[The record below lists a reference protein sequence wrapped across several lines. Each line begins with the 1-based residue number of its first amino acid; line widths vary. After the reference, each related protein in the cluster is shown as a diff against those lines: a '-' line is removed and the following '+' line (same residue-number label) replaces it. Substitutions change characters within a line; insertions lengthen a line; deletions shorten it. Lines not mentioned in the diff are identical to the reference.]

1 MVLLFIN
8 AVYLSKKCSVIHEI
22 KVIDIAIL
30 TWAFGRNSRPY
41 DLQPYKFKIDYWQ
54 SFISTACT
62 GYALQCY
69 EKSKFMLIHVI
80 TWIIQL
86 IFIMS

>member
-54 SFISTACT
+54 TLSA
-62 GYALQCY
+62 
-69 EKSKFMLIHVI
+69 
-80 TWIIQL
+80 QL
-86 IFIMS
+86 LHWLWPPVL

>member
-54 SFISTACT
+54 SFISTAP
-62 GYALQCY
+62 ALAMASSVMRNPNSC
-69 EKSKFMLIHVI
+69 
-80 TWIIQL
+80 
-86 IFIMS
+86 